1 MFFFNGV
8 LPLAGIAP
16 AAFLLLSAPS
26 FPCASALA
34 TPAPLLREFTT
45 AVPTINASLV
55 PISCT
60 DTCKP
65 TLSAQSTCGSNLTC
79 YCTQTTSSH
88 FATCMDCLVGAA
100 TANTLAQS
108 AAQAVFS
115 EYTQKCADN
124 GSPVPSLTLS
134 LAASPT
140 GSSSPSNGAQKMVM
154 VSSRGVVF
162 AGVSTV
168 VLLLLGLVS

>member
-1 MFFFNGV
+1 MLFFNVV
-8 LPLAGIAP
+8 LPLAEIAP
-16 AAFLLLSAPS
+16 
-26 FPCASALA
+26 ASALA
-34 TPAPLLREFTT
+34 TPGPPLRELATSM
-45 AVPTINASLV
+45 PSINAILI
-55 PISCT
+55 PIACT

-65 TLSAQSTCGSNLTC
+65 TLTAQSTCGSNFAC
-79 YCTQTTSSH
+79 YCTPTTSAH
-88 FATCMDCLVGAA
+88 FATCMDCLVGAT